1 MEVQRQRTANQRIL
15 RCQHKLRPLPNHDL
29 GYTSTGLWAGESGLT
44 YDWTKLRKGA
54 GVRRSHRDVIGCRHL
69 FNIQARKPF
78 FPQRH
83 IITGG
88 RHKHLNPLARAR
100 IKGGDGSATGG
111 TADSALRSRLNHDRT
126 GPIEIRAQGYSE
138 EGVVRRPPKQVNV
151 QFCSEGIEIRRNKAD
166 IGNHSED
173 VITTSAPV
181 TDLKERWPE
190 LFSEAQVESKLI
202 KLYKTKIR
210 SVGRE
215 DGGTFY
221 GL

>member
-29 GYTSTGLWAGESGLT
+29 GYTE
-44 YDWTKLRKGA
+44 YRGA

-151 QFCSEGIEIRRNKAD
+151 QFCRR
-166 IGNHSED
+166 
-173 VITTSAPV
+173 
-181 TDLKERWPE
+181 L
-190 LFSEAQVESKLI
+190 
-202 KLYKTKIR
+202 
-210 SVGRE
+210 
-215 DGGTFY
+215 
-221 GL
+221 

>member
-1 MEVQRQRTANQRIL
+1 MFCLVADDAKEKASNSCTFSSAQLSVLL
-15 RCQHKLRPLPNHDL
+15 RFCLDP
-29 GYTSTGLWAGESGLT
+29 
-44 YDWTKLRKGA
+44 
-54 GVRRSHRDVIGCRHL
+54 
-69 FNIQARKPF
+69 
-78 FPQRH
+78 
-83 IITGG
+83 
-88 RHKHLNPLARAR
+88 ARAR

-138 EGVVRRPPKQVNV
+138 EGVVRRPPKQEVV
-151 QFCSEGIEIRRNKAD
+151 AALSLERATDICTLRMGTEAPLQHGKKGIEIRRNKAD